1 MIIKRYI
8 IILLILTS
16 CESEQTNI
24 NPYIPNISFD
34 RIINLNLPSYDNLN
48 FTGGSVIIDGLGV
61 CGVILF
67 NFNDDIL
74 AWEACD
80 PNHKKRDDC
89 PSLDIDGV
97 QAKCNCVGN
106 IYSLATGQLMN
117 SSMTSNYPLIRY
129 KTELIG
135 SNLRVYN

>member
-1 MIIKRYI
+1 MCIRD
-8 IILLILTS
+8 S
-16 CESEQTNI
+16 
-24 NPYIPNISFD
+24 
-34 RIINLNLPSYDNLN
+34 
-48 FTGGSVIIDGLGV
+48 
-61 CGVILF
+61 
-67 NFNDDIL
+67 
-74 AWEACD
+74 
-80 PNHKKRDDC
+80 KKRDDC

-106 IYSLATGQLMN
+106 IYSLATGQLLN

>member
-1 MIIKRYI
+1 MVKNY
-8 IILLILTS
+8 LIVFFFLIS
-16 CESEQTNI
+16 CENEQSPY
-24 NPYIPNISFD
+24 NPYLPDISFE

-80 PNHKKRDDC
+80 PNHNKRDDC
-89 PSLDIDGV
+89 PKLEIDGV

-106 IYSLATGQLMN
+106 IYSLATGQLLN
-117 SSMTSNYPLIRY
+117 SNTTSNYPLIRY
-129 KTELIG
+129 KTERIG
-135 SNLRVYN
+135 NNLRIYN